1 MTLSKLVSGAAL
13 ASLIAVAAH
22 AHSGATGVV
31 KERMDGM
38 GVMKDSMK
46 VLAPMMQGKTAY
58 DAAAVR
64 REAKKIG
71 THAGDVLT
79 ALFPKGSN
87 GHPSE
92 AKAEIWTDW
101 EGFVDL
107 AERLQ
112 TYSDGL
118 ASAAE
123 NGLMMSKAQGTG
135 MMSNSTMMGSSHMGS
150 GSMMGGGMVAGGA
163 MMGGS
168 PGAEALSQMPADGV
182 FMMLS
187 QTCSACHTRFRE
199 E

>member
-22 AHSGATGVV
+22 AHSGATGIV

-64 REAKKIG
+64 REAEKIG
-71 THAGDVLT
+71 AHAGEVLT
-79 ALFPKGSN
+79 TLFPEGSN

-123 NGLMMSKAQGTG
+123 NGLMMSEAQGT
-135 MMSNSTMMGSSHMGS
+135 SIMG
-150 GSMMGGGMVAGGA
+150 GSMMGGGA

-168 PGAEALSQMPADGV
+168 PSAEALSQMPADGV